1 MVHSDSS
8 PDEEAW
14 FAMGAHEEFR
24 ELCAVSTSGEL
35 SEEEKTRLQEH
46 LVSCAECRKLLR
58 EYQAAA
64 HVGSP
69 LFAAA
74 SEEPAVSQE
83 QWPASEVEAALQER
97 LRKVDGNL
105 KPAAKVPG
113 IPPNG
118 EQSQQPL
125 LSEHWNTVWLPFAA
139 VILLSTTLGIYA
151 YRAGIRR
158 GAESVPTVSQT
169 RSEQPSSL
177 LQQQLSDA
185 GHERE
190 LLLARVAER
199 DGTIAELRKQIEE
212 QGVELKK
219 LRDEEAALQNSQSS
233 SEQEKQRL
241 LASEK
246 ATSQKL
252 ELVQGALERSQ
263 KQLEALE
270 AKRSNDGSEA
280 DHLQVKIDDLTKSIK
295 ERDSTIDQQRE
306 LLSHDR
312 DIREL
317 MGARELYVAEVYDV
331 EKDAAT
337 RKPYGRVFFT
347 KGTSLI
353 FYAYDLDRQPG
364 VKKASTFQAW
374 GRHGTDRSQ
383 ALNLGIFYEDNA
395 SKKRWIL
402 KFDNPQKLEQ
412 IDEVFVTVEPDGGS
426 QKPSGKPFLFAYLK
440 VAPNHP

>member
-8 PDEEAW
+8 PEEEAW
-14 FAMGAHEEFR
+14 SAMGAHEEFR
-24 ELCAVSTSGEL
+24 ALCAVSTSGEL
-35 SEEEKTRLQEH
+35 SEEEKTKLQKH
-46 LVSCAECRKLLR
+46 LVSCAECREVLK
-58 EYQAAA
+58 EYEAAA
-64 HVGSP
+64 LVGLP

-74 SEEPAVSQE
+74 SEKPAVSRE
-83 QWPASEVEAALQER
+83 EWSTSEVEAALQER
-97 LRKVDGNL
+97 LRTLDGQS
-105 KPAAKVPG
+105 KPRAKVLG
-113 IPPNG
+113 KPPTA
-118 EQSQQPL
+118 EQSQKPL
-125 LSEHWNTVWLPFAA
+125 LSEHWSTVWLPFAA

-158 GAESVPTVSQT
+158 GAESVSTVSQT
-169 RSEQPSSL
+169 RFEQPTAL

-185 GHERE
+185 GRERE
-190 LLLARVAER
+190 SLLTRVAER
-199 DGTIAELRKQIEE
+199 DGTIAALREQIEE

-219 LRDEEAALQNSQSS
+219 LRDEEATLQSSQSS

-241 LASEK
+241 SANEK
-246 ATSQKL
+246 ATSQ
-252 ELVQGALERSQ
+252 ELDVAQSALERSQ
-263 KQLEALE
+263 KELEALE

-280 DHLQVKIDDLTKSIK
+280 DRLQLKIDDLTKSLK

-337 RKPYGRVFFT
+337 RKPYGRIFFT

-353 FYAYDLDRQPG
+353 FYAYDLDRQSG

-374 GRHGTDRSQ
+374 GRTGADRSQ

-402 KFDNPQKLEQ
+402 KFDNSQKLEQ
-412 IDEVFVTVEPDGGS
+412 IDEVFVTVEPNGGS